1 MKTCLKCH
9 QPNEDNVEKCV
20 VCEESKFAFKLA
32 TDKTIDNEQI
42 NEIKQILITI
52 LKKIEIIESKNINNE
67 VLLSVIIQELRERE
81 LSPKKNRKQLFS

>member
-9 QPNEDNVEKCV
+9 QPNKDNVEKCV

-32 TDKTIDNEQI
+32 TDNTIENEQI

-52 LKKIEIIESKNINNE
+52 QKKIETIESKNINNE
-67 VLLSVIIQELRERE
+67 VLLSVIRQELREIG
-81 LSPKKNRKQLFS
+81 LSQKNNVNNLLK

>member
-52 LKKIEIIESKNINNE
+52 QKKIEIIEGNINNA
-67 VLLSVIIQELRERE
+67 VLLSVIRQESRLQECEKRI
-81 LSPKKNRKQLFS
+81 KKIKK

>member
-9 QPNEDNVEKCV
+9 QPNEDSVEECV

-32 TDKTIDNEQI
+32 TDNNIDKEQI

-52 LKKIEIIESKNINNE
+52 QKKIENIEQVNNE
-67 VLLSVIIQELRERE
+67 VLLSVIRQESRLQKSEKRNKV
-81 LSPKKNRKQLFS
+81 KK